1 MSLFE
6 GMPPGW
12 GQNESLMKLT
22 INQIAELAQVSKG
35 TVSKVINGHRGI
47 SPTTRDRILKL
58 VHQLDYHPDASA
70 RALALQRTGVLGF
83 LIPHQASTSLSGHF
97 WSVVLS
103 GISQEAAHLG
113 YNLMIL
119 TPPREGDIEGALNPV
134 LKRRSVDGLIVGS
147 ELLDLASLNDL
158 VLHKIPF
165 VLLGQNPSF
174 SHYCV
179 DVDNTQGSRSMVR
192 HMVEQGY
199 RHIGALFGPAY
210 YPYVKERLAGYRQ
223 ELQAQGV
230 SWQAVAYS
238 EYDPQS
244 VQANLAQLLD
254 AHTDLD
260 ALYLGSGGDFL
271 LETLQT
277 FRKRGLKIPEI
288 GLGVFDDHPY
298 LELLTPRITAV
309 RQPVFRAGQEA
320 VGILQCLIQNA
331 PPDRPL
337 VHLATELIERESCH
351 RSTPAK

>member
-1 MSLFE
+1 
-6 GMPPGW
+6 
-12 GQNESLMKLT
+12 MKMT

-58 VHQLDYHPDASA
+58 IRQLDYHPDASA
-70 RALALQRTGVLGF
+70 RALALQRTGVIGF
-83 LIPHQASTSLSGHF
+83 LIPHQASASLSGHF

-119 TPPREGDIEGALNPV
+119 TPPREGDLEGALNPV

-147 ELLDLASLNDL
+147 ELLDQPSLNNL

-174 SHYCV
+174 RHYCV

-192 HMVEQGY
+192 HMVEHGY
-199 RHIGALFGPAY
+199 RKIGALLGPAY
-210 YPYVKERLAGYRQ
+210 YPYVRERLTGYRQ
-223 ELQAQGV
+223 ELQAQGLQWRAEV
-230 SWQAVAYS
+230 HS
-238 EYDPQS
+238 EYDSAS
-244 VQANLAQLLD
+244 VQTNLAHLLD
-254 AHTDLD
+254 RHPDLE

-271 LETLQT
+271 LETLQA
-277 FRKRGLKIPEI
+277 FRTRGLRVPDI

-320 VGILQCLIQNA
+320 VGILQSLIQET
-331 PPDRPL
+331 PPDCPL
-337 VHLATELIERESCH
+337 VHLPTELIERESCL
-351 RSTPAK
+351 RATLAK